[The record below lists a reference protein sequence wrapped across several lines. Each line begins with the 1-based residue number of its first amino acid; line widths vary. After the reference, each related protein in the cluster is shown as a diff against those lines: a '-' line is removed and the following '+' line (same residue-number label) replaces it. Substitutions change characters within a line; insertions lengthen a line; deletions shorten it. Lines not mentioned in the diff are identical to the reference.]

1 MLSLGETSRSIKIG
15 NFKKGATGGARIIR
29 LDDTEALKDAI
40 RPLSIWIS
48 TEMASVKWNSSKKG
62 SKQFNEFAEFL
73 SKLEDGEKFYLGNTN
88 IYFDKSDADG
98 TFLGFLAKNG
108 LLTTPFNG
116 FSHPLISINTC

>member
-1 MLSLGETSRSIKIG
+1 VHGQDSRLIKIG
-15 NFKKGATGGARIIR
+15 NFAKTGDGGARIIR
-29 LDDTEALKDAI
+29 LDDTESLKNAI
-40 RPLSIWIS
+40 RQLSIWIS
-48 TEMASVKWNSSKKG
+48 TEMASVKWNSSKRG
-62 SKQFNEFAEFL
+62 SSQFNEFAKFL
-73 SKLEDGEKFYLGNTN
+73 SNLEDGERFYLGDTG